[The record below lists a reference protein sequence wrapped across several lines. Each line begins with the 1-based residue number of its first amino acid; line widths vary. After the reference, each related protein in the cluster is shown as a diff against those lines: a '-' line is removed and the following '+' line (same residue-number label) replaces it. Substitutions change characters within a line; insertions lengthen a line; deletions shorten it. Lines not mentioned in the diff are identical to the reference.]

1 MLAERGLVLRRGDA
15 ADRRRTVLSL
25 SAKGRRIHDRIEQV
39 SRALERELLTV
50 LTSAEREMLYLVLDK
65 LERRS
70 SDIFDAG
77 DAWRA
82 IVHRHDDRRIVE
94 RTKFERVADSEG
106 TETALGRESCLGA
119 VVRSTQ
125 QAFHHDSF
133 MRLERTFDPVVTLAL
148 SLRQKPENL
157 VVPWSRIPCEHVQK
171 ALDGFPNAILIASH
185 CNLLPRSAPIKLCA
199 RLMNR
204 KCRHFGSTKIR
215 VLMPV
220 RADSAN
226 GRTTTRP
233 AVGAGTN
240 CSIVSEVR
248 GSHDFKPCICREPVT
263 FRPCSVG

>member
-1 MLAERGLVLRRGDA
+1 MLGVPSCMGTMSVE
-15 ADRRRTVLSL
+15 S
-25 SAKGRRIHDRIEQV
+25 
-39 SRALERELLTV
+39 
-50 LTSAEREMLYLVLDK
+50 
-65 LERRS
+65 
-70 SDIFDAG
+70 F
-77 DAWRA
+77 
-82 IVHRHDDRRIVE
+82 E
-94 RTKFERVADSEG
+94 RTKLERVADSEG

-133 MRLERTFDPVVTLAL
+133 MRLERTLDPIVTLTL

-185 CNLLPRSAPIKLCA
+185 CNLLPRSDPIKLRA

-220 RADSAN
+220 RADSCRWTN
-226 GRTTTRP
+226 NDPP
-233 AVGAGTN
+233 AVGAGI

-248 GSHDFKPCICREPVT
+248 GISRFQALHMPRAGHISTLLCGLK
-263 FRPCSVG
+263 